1 MGGIRRTRDTVPRRV
16 ALPRW
21 AAAHRLEEVAS
32 RLEGLSRSPAL
43 TALRPNSLQI
53 PPPGSRPTPLP
64 SDMAETLSELA
75 RSHVLKSYQDVL
87 DLYGRPDSVWPNQA
101 TLNWTYKRED
111 GSTIIFTFQEGLV
124 VRVSL

>member
-1 MGGIRRTRDTVPRRV
+1 
-16 ALPRW
+16 
-21 AAAHRLEEVAS
+21 
-32 RLEGLSRSPAL
+32 
-43 TALRPNSLQI
+43 
-53 PPPGSRPTPLP
+53 
-64 SDMAETLSELA
+64 MAETLSELA